1 MRRFCTYIL
10 LIALTLQSFYRSIM
24 AVEYQ
29 LHLPEYLSK
38 CINKGQPQL
47 HCNGQCV
54 LMKKIAEKEKEETK
68 KNLVVYEYSAL
79 YVHKE
84 YTVFAMYQ
92 PNEEACESHFS
103 PYLIDYRFKYNTPV
117 FRPPIS

>member
-1 MRRFCTYIL
+1 MIRFCAYIL
-10 LIALTLQSFYRSIM
+10 LVALTLQSFYRSIM

-29 LHLPEYLSK
+29 IHLPEYLAK
-38 CINKGQPQL
+38 CINKDQPQL

-54 LMKKIAEKEKEETK
+54 LMKKIKDKEKEETK

-79 YVHKE
+79 YMHTE
-84 YTVFAMYQ
+84 NTISTTYQ
-92 PNEEACESHFS
+92 LNEEANESHFS
-103 PYLIDYRFKYNTPV
+103 PYLIDYRFNYNTPI